1 MCVCVAQN
9 YFQHFWKTL
18 EPLAPTIPTETLRFE
33 RAPKKKKKKLLIDVG
48 ADVAQTQMETQTS
61 WLDGR
66 SNLPHCPPAIWWPT
80 VHRWLTI
87 WPLAAFGHL
96 PYAGVLFMF
105 FIHCFF
111 FLIFFFL
118 YIRYSV
124 VCQFNFGS
132 LIYSAVDG
140 WRPTRFFDS
149 RLNRI
154 ELTRIE
160 SNWLESNSYSKLN
173 WIASWPRNS
182 DRGQPALLSGGFLVY
197 SESRTE
203 RPGMRTLS
211 LMVFKYAFDFNCIN
225 IYYFI
230 GNAVCVEAS
239 LVKFT

>member
-111 FLIFFFL
+111 FNIFFFFIFVTPWCANSTL
-118 YIRYSV
+118 AHWFIQQSTAGDPRD
-124 VCQFNFGS
+124 F
-132 LIYSAVDG
+132 L
-140 WRPTRFFDS
+140 TRAW
-149 RLNRI
+149 I
-154 ELTRIE
+154 EL
-160 SNWLESNSYSKLN
+160 NWLE
-173 WIASWPRNS
+173 
-182 DRGQPALLSGGFLVY
+182 
-197 SESRTE
+197 
-203 RPGMRTLS
+203 
-211 LMVFKYAFDFNCIN
+211 
-225 IYYFI
+225 
-230 GNAVCVEAS
+230 
-239 LVKFT
+239 